1 MDWVKRRRV
10 EWIGLSGERQDGLGS
25 EDKIRMN
32 RVKKRRIDE
41 SCKEKKMR
49 RMNWGKRRRVRWI
62 GLRVKEQDELGGEEK
77 GGMDWIEEEK
87 GRINRERGEGQDGLC

>member
-1 MDWVKRRRV
+1 
-10 EWIGLSGERQDGLGS
+10 
-25 EDKIRMN
+25 
-32 RVKKRRIDE
+32 
-41 SCKEKKMR
+41 MR

-87 GRINRERGEGQDGLC
+87 GRINRERGEGYDGLC